1 MAISKTSAKFR
12 KCGDTLDYTPSAA
25 VAAGTLVVVGSLV
38 GLAQWPI
45 AAGEAG
51 TLKVLHRGEVVEVT
65 TNEALGAVDAGAAIY
80 VTSAGL
86 VSTTST
92 SNTLVGY
99 AAAAIGATDTTF
111 EIVCA

>member
-1 MAISKTSAKFR
+1 MAIAKTSAKFR
-12 KCGDTLDYTPSAA
+12 KGGDSLAYTPSAA
-25 VAAGTLVVVGSLV
+25 VAAGALVVVGKLV
-38 GLAQWPI
+38 CLAQWPI

-65 TNEALGAVDAGAAIY
+65 TDEALGETAAGTAIY

-86 VSTTST
+86 VTTTST
-92 SNTLVGY
+92 SNTLVGC
-99 AAAAIGATDTTF
+99 AAAAIGATDKTF